1 MLAVASKRKSEYLK
15 ISITKFILLFFAIY
29 ISNFLYIPASII
41 LKIPQNIQLGAAFF
55 IFISFSIFHIR
66 KSDFSNLTNFKLVF
80 FYLISSLLLTP
91 FYYNIN
97 WWPNDMIRCIL
108 LLFLFF
114 SLRVTFRNYYLSAL
128 KIIAIFTIVIQY
140 LFCIP
145 QLYFKEI
152 YIIVMGLNTESLT
165 RVSGSL
171 VDPNVFSFTVC
182 TCYIILIYTIKLS
195 GKIKNLYI
203 ILLSLFSLYL
213 VNLSGSRG
221 GLLIIL
227 IVFFLYLKSVLR
239 NTTFLAALSFL
250 SILFFFSITNF
261 SSSNISDQ
269 ETTID
274 RFFSQDEKVK
284 TYSSSS
290 SDQRLGS
297 LDEGFTLIKENYF
310 LFGPGIFM
318 YNYVWEKHNFYVFP
332 HNTFVY
338 LYSMFGIL
346 SLFPFYILIVL
357 PFRNIKL
364 STAKKLL
371 FVTLLFSLMLSVNV
385 VFYPLSFMLLDL
397 IIKSDIGELN
407 Y

>member
-1 MLAVASKRKSEYLK
+1 MIALVSKKKPEYLK
-15 ISITKFILLFFAIY
+15 ISLIKLILLFFSIY
-29 ISNFLYIPASII
+29 IINFLYIPASII
-41 LKIPQNIQLGAAFF
+41 LKIPQNIQLGIALF
-55 IFISFSIFHIR
+55 IFISFSIFHCR
-66 KSDFSNLTNFKLVF
+66 KSDFGNLTNFKLVS
-80 FYLISSLLLTP
+80 FYLIASLFLTP

-97 WWPNDMIRCIL
+97 WWPNDMVRCVL

-114 SLRVTFRNYYLSAL
+114 SLRVTFKKHYLSAI
-128 KIIAIFTIVIQY
+128 KIIALFTIIIQY

-145 QLYFKEI
+145 QLYFKEL
-152 YIIVMGLNTESLT
+152 YIIIMGLNSESLT

-171 VDPNVFSFTVC
+171 VDPNVFSFTIC
-182 TCYIILIYTIKLS
+182 TCYIIVVYTLNLT
-195 GKIKNLYI
+195 GKIKSLFI
-203 ILLSLFSLYL
+203 ISFSLFSLYL

-221 GLLIIL
+221 GLLIITL
-227 IVFFLYLKSVLR
+227 VFLLYLKSVLR
-239 NTTFLAALSFL
+239 STVFLASLSFI
-250 SILFFFSITNF
+250 SILLFFSISIF
-261 SSSNISDQ
+261 SSSNNSEQ

-274 RFFSQDEKVK
+274 RFFSQDEKIK

-297 LDEGFTLIKENYF
+297 LQEGFTLIKENYF

-338 LYSMFGIL
+338 LYSMFGIF
-346 SLFPFYILIVL
+346 SLIPFYILTVL
-357 PFRNIKL
+357 PYRYIKF
-364 STAKKLL
+364 SIPKKLL

-397 IIKSDIGELN
+397 IVKSDIGEL
-407 Y
+407 YY